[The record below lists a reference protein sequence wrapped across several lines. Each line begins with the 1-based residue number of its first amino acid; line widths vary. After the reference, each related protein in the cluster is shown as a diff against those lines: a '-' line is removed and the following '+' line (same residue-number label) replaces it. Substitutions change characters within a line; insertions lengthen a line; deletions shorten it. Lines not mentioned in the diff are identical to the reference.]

1 MTRAGLA
8 CLPFLLVTALWQAAC
23 LAGLANSAVL
33 PSPAAVAR
41 ALAALLAGGDLYANL
56 GVTLLRCA
64 AGLVLSF
71 AIGAPL
77 GTWMAVSRKVD
88 GFFTPLLRATYSL
101 PKTALVPL
109 FILWFGV
116 GLRTEVGVILLSAL
130 LPLTLYAY
138 QGACAVPQAMVWSA
152 RAMGTPDRAILWR
165 ILLPASLPAS
175 LTGLRI
181 ALGFTFVVAIA
192 TEMLAA
198 NSGIGKLI
206 FVYGESGAYDFMFA
220 AILSLVGVA
229 FLADAGLLR
238 LTAYLLR
245 WQERELPGA

>member
-1 MTRAGLA
+1 MTRAGVA
-8 CLPFLLVTALWQAAC
+8 CLPFLLVLALWQVAG
-23 LAGLANSAVL
+23 LAGLAGPAVL
-33 PSPAAVAR
+33 PPPRAVAR
-41 ALAALLAGGDLYANL
+41 ALGALLAGGDLYVNL

-64 AGLVLSF
+64 AGLALSF

-77 GTWMAVSRKVD
+77 GIWMAVSRGAD
-88 GFFTPLLRATYSL
+88 GFFAPLIRATYSL

-116 GLRTEVGVILLSAL
+116 GLRTEIGAILLSAL

-138 QGACAVPQAMVWSA
+138 QGARAVPRAMVWSA
-152 RAMGTPDRAILWR
+152 RAMGTPGRVVLWR

-181 ALGFTFVVAIA
+181 ALGFTFVIGIA

-220 AILSLVGVA
+220 AVLALVCVVYGA
-229 FLADAGLLR
+229 DLALLR

-245 WQERELPGA
+245 WQEREATSA